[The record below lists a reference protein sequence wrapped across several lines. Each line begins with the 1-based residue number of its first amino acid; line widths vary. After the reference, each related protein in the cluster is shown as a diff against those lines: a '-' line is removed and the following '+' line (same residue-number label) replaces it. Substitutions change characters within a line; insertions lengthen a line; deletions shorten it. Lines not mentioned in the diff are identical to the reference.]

1 MSAGFQITLSPAAAA
16 LLRRAPQW
24 PAAMAQAMAQGMDYE
39 NELTIGHAQAR
50 KLSRRSATTLG
61 VVTNRLRS
69 SLNQVSAV
77 VSGNSVASSIGTNV
91 AYAGGHEF
99 GFVGRVQVKA
109 FTRKVNTYA
118 GGTKFV
124 ATLQRSG
131 RILKKKAKITAT
143 GTQQVRA
150 HTREVKLPE
159 RSFIRSSIRERLPDY
174 GATLSAR
181 IITAFRAPP
190 AG

>member
-1 MSAGFQITLSPAAAA
+1 
-16 LLRRAPQW
+16 
-24 PAAMAQAMAQGMDYE
+24 MAQAIAQGMDYE

-50 KLSRRSATTLG
+50 KLSRRGPTTLG

-91 AYAGGHEF
+91 SYGGLHEF
-99 GFVGRVQVKA
+99 GFVGTVQVKG
-109 FTRKVNTYA
+109 FTRRRFGLRSAAGAFKVQDTFA
-118 GGTKFV
+118 EFDTRTGQIKKI
-124 ATLQRSG
+124 R
-131 RILKKKAKITAT
+131 KKKARYQT
-143 GTQQVRA
+143 GEISVRA
-150 HTREVKLPE
+150 HTREVKMPE

-181 IITAFRAPP
+181 IVAAFRAPP

>member
-1 MSAGFQITLSPAAAA
+1 
-16 LLRRAPQW
+16 
-24 PAAMAQAMAQGMDYE
+24 MAQAIAQGMDYE

-91 AYAGGHEF
+91 AYAGAHEF
-99 GFVGRVQVKA
+99 GFVGQVQVKA
-109 FTRKVNTYA
+109 FTRRRFGLRSAAGAFKVQDTVA
-118 GGTKFV
+118 QFDTKTGKISRFK
-124 ATLQRSG
+124 
-131 RILKKKAKITAT
+131 KKKARYQT
-143 GTQQVRA
+143 GEIPVRA
-150 HTREVKLPE
+150 HLRNVKTPE

-181 IITAFRAPP
+181 IVAAFRGP
-190 AG
+190 ATS